1 MGISVCW
8 SFKLEL
14 TVTNI
19 CRNALLSQPLKDQH
33 VCLCCKHLRVSLLY
47 IQKQMKAILAAL
59 MATVAKSLISVC
71 KHLPSVSASE
81 AAAVQLLCFHA
92 VCIMESEAHHL
103 D

>member
-1 MGISVCW
+1 MSISVFW
-8 SFKLEL
+8 SVKLEL

-47 IQKQMKAILAAL
+47 TQKQMKAILAAL
-59 MATVAKSLISVC
+59 MATVAESLISVC
-71 KHLPSVSASE
+71 KHLPSVSASP
-81 AAAVQLLCFHA
+81 AAAMQLLCFHA
-92 VCIMESEAHHL
+92 VCIVESDAHHL